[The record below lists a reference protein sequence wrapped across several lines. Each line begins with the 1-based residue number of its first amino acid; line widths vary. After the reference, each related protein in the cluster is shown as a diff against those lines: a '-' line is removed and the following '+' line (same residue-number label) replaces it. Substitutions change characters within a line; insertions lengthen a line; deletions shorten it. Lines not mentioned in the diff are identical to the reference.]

1 MSNHSPQLDEIT
13 VQRYEQAL
21 EDLYTQ
27 SEIPS
32 TLTWNDVQA
41 RRIQNTLQGKRN
53 TGQATWPRSSSSR
66 GKRIA
71 VVIAAALLLTIISG
85 TAYASGILDRV
96 ISSMIQPGYVQSGNP
111 LKPEMY
117 TTLNLTSQDGELT
130 GKLETAYAD
139 PNELILGL
147 SANHS
152 KVPSA
157 GKGGEW
163 DLYAGK
169 VTTSDGFLL
178 PPMSDATTNG
188 GGEDGMILEIGKTRT
203 PVDPNT
209 ASIVATFD
217 TSQIQGNP
225 TSLHIHAEFIYY
237 CIGMNG
243 AQCAPEARAHD
254 ITHPYKLTYDVTV
267 PFHAGKIVNVNKTV
281 ISDGKAVT
289 LERVIIAPSG
299 TRLFIH
305 GLSFFKMPS
314 RNDKSGSDETQ
325 LSTGDQTYH
334 KLILVGV
341 GQDITNPQD
350 PHHLDTAIYVPKT
363 SVGND
368 HNWTLHILNPKG
380 GAGWTFTFTV

>member
-1 MSNHSPQLDEIT
+1 MSKHSPQADGLT
-13 VQRYEQAL
+13 VQHYEQAL

-27 SEIPS
+27 AEIPS

-41 RRIQNTLQGKRN
+41 RNTQNTLQGKRN
-53 TGQATWPRSSSSR
+53 TGQPTWLPNSSFR
-66 GKRIA
+66 GRRIA
-71 VVIAAALLLTIISG
+71 VIIAAVLLLTIISG
-85 TAYASGILDRV
+85 TAYASGVLDQV
-96 ISSMIQPGYVQSGNP
+96 ISAMIQPGYVQNGNP

-147 SANHS
+147 SAKHS
-152 KVPSA
+152 KIPSA

-169 VTTSDGFLL
+169 VTTSDGLLL
-178 PPMSDATTNG
+178 PPMGDATTNG
-188 GGEDGMILEIGKTRT
+188 GGEDGVTLEIGKTRT
-203 PVDPNT
+203 HVDPNT
-209 ASIVATFD
+209 SSIVAIFD

-225 TSLHIHAEFIYY
+225 TSLHIHAEFVYY
-237 CIGMNG
+237 CIGVNG

-281 ISDGKAVT
+281 TSDGKAVT

-305 GLSFFKMPS
+305 GLSYFKMPS

-325 LSTGDQTYH
+325 LSTGDQIYH
-334 KLILVGV
+334 KLVLYGT

-350 PHHLDTAIYVPKT
+350 PHYLGTYIYVPRT

-368 HNWTLHILNPKG
+368 HNWTLHILNPQG
-380 GAGWTFTFTV
+380 GAGWTFTFNV